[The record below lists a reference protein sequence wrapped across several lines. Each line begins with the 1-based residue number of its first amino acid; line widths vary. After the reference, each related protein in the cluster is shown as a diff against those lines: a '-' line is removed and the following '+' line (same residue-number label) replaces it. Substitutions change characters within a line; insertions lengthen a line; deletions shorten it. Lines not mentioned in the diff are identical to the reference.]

1 MSGNLRGV
9 QQLIFEDEAPSGDE
23 AEKILR
29 WIGQGQTG
37 KARKIYLSIPDKDEQ
52 ERIRLLARKLCGIV
66 L

>member
-9 QQLIFEDEAPSGDE
+9 QPLIFEDEAPSDKE
-23 AEKILR
+23 VEQILK
-29 WIGQGQTG
+29 WIGKGQTG
-37 KARKIYLSIPDKDEQ
+37 KARTIYLSIPNKDEQ